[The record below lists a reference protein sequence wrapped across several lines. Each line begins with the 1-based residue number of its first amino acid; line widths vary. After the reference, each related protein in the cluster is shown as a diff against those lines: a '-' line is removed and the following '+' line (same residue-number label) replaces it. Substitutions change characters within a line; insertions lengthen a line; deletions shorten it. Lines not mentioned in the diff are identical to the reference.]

1 MRQGLIAEELGVN
14 KQRVRQLI
22 IKLHAF
28 GHVRFADPTRP
39 SWLVMKADDRT
50 PFLSRDAER
59 VLSVLPDD
67 YATDVK
73 KICIVARMSVS
84 KVKGFLEELIFQSLV
99 KVVQGLDSSTT
110 YWITSAGLEHP
121 QRASDGNRA
130 RAPRLPVAVRPRSRR
145 AVDYSRQWITADQG
159 CDGATRDPPSINER
173 AVPVSKAQAA
183 DRKDQQ

>member
-1 MRQGLIAEELGVN
+1 MMV
-14 KQRVRQLI
+14 
-22 IKLHAF
+22 
-28 GHVRFADPTRP
+28 
-39 SWLVMKADDRT
+39 DDRT

-84 KVKGFLEELIFQSLV
+84 KVTGLLEELIFQSLV

-183 DRKDQQ
+183 DIAKTSNDLHAPYSLTDDGRATSTDGTTRRVVKAQVRPRSSRS